1 VKIFALS
8 TAEPGCSLAV
18 TDGDRLLCETY
29 WHSRQTHSRRLL
41 SLAASLFPDQA
52 GFDISEVDAFVAA
65 RGPGSFTGLR
75 IGISA
80 VMGMSFGLSRPAAG
94 VSSLDGIAYRFIH
107 ADRPVCAM
115 MDARRGQVYCA
126 AYRFEKGCLVHKTKE
141 AVCPPE
147 QAISL
152 AESLD
157 ALFAGSGAL
166 AYGETIMTRTRGR
179 ARIAPPTLHHISAA
193 ALIQAAGSMPDFFLN
208 PANTLTP
215 AYLRSET
222 PAAPEGFA

>member
-8 TAEPGCSLAV
+8 TAEPGCGLAV
-18 TDGDRLLCETY
+18 ADGGTLLCETY
-29 WHSRQTHSRRLL
+29 WHSRQTHSRRLM
-41 SLAASLFPDQA
+41 SMAASLFPDQA

-80 VMGMSFGLSRPAAG
+80 VMGISFALSRPAAG
-94 VSSLDGIAYRFIH
+94 VSSLDGIAYRFVH
-107 ADRPVCAM
+107 TNGPVCAI

-126 AYRFEKGCLVHKTKE
+126 MYRFEKGCLAHKTRE

-147 QAISL
+147 QAVSF
-152 AESLD
+152 AESPD

-166 AYGETIMTRTRGR
+166 AFEKTILTLTRGR
-179 ARIAPPTLHHISAA
+179 ARIAPPHQHHISAA
-193 ALIQAAGSMPDFFLN
+193 ALIQAACSMPDFFKD
-208 PANTLTP
+208 PANTLAP
-215 AYLRSET
+215 AYLRQET
-222 PAAPEGFA
+222 PVSS